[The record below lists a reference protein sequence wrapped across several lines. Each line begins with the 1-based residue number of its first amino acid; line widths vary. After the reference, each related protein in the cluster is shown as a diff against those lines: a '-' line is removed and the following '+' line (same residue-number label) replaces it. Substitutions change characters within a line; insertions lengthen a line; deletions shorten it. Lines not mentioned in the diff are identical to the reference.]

1 MVMVVG
7 GPQDDSASSRSMVQ
21 KWWMSGLKYF
31 EEGLS
36 RMVDASHFGGWYFIA
51 VIVGVVLFQRPDV
64 TNRNRDIGAK

>member
-21 KWWMSGLKYF
+21 KWWISGLKYF

-36 RMVDASHFGGWYFIA
+36 WVVDTSHFGGWYFNA
-51 VIVGVVLFQRPDV
+51 VIIGVVLFQRLYV